1 MNVPRE
7 QVIKHIFAFA
17 DSISDIID
25 NYDEENIEL
34 FLTIPDQILQKM
46 ATVLHDTH
54 RHLDQNLGI
63 FQHEF
68 EKIKQEDYDD
78 D

>member
-1 MNVPRE
+1 MNMSKE

-17 DSISDIID
+17 DSINDILD
-25 NYDEENIEL
+25 NYDEENIEF
-34 FLTIPDQILQKM
+34 FLTIPDQILQKI

-68 EKIKQEDYDD
+68 EKIKHEGYDD
-78 D
+78 E